1 MHGFLWSSLRLGK
14 SSFEHRKKLLFLS
27 IKSLRNTPPTYTFER
42 HSTRKKTQVAECHAT
57 PTASPSLRLLF
68 LSRDTLSRPSKLQ
81 KSNGEERIEASYTRA
96 HTHTHTHIPH
106 LQPTHGSP
114 WIPRVNDFVSTITNR
129 YDSRNLFFF
138 PFPLSIPEIGRSECS
153 RAWNFYIPISFIPRV
168 VTSEKSRIC
177 VKRGKEVVRKRGA
190 SSGPFFEASI
200 KPDDVSN
207 EIEERVRERLR
218 RKQV

>member
-14 SSFEHRKKLLFLS
+14 SSFERRKKLLFLS

-81 KSNGEERIEASYTRA
+81 KSNGEERIETSYTRA
-96 HTHTHTHIPH
+96 HTHTHSHTSS
-106 LQPTHGSP
+106 PTNP
-114 WIPRVNDFVSTITNR
+114 WITVNSTGKWFRFNDHESLR
-129 YDSRNLFFF
+129 FQESFFFF
-138 PFPLSIPEIGRSECS
+138 PFLFRFPKLEDRNVQELGTFTFQSL
-153 RAWNFYIPISFIPRV
+153 IPRV
-168 VTSEKSRIC
+168 VASEKSRIC

-190 SSGPFFEASI
+190 SSDPFFEASI